1 MVQVHRSGSIV
12 SIPRKLSHHVPIVPI
27 IESQDFEKK
36 LNVDYHSM
44 DSEEFKLYKTAN
56 VEEYNLINSA
66 DFEIV
71 GKPKLQPKKKS
82 KNPTEDDVDDLSQ
95 KLGAKSLELMEEILR
110 QGISAEDMPEAILS
124 MANKVNIISSLTF
137 GNFRVFKIKSSQPN
151 HRFFLTQLI

>member
-12 SIPRKLSHHVPIVPI
+12 SIPRKLSHHVPRVPI

-36 LNVDYHSM
+36 LNVDFHSM

-56 VEEYNLINSA
+56 VEEYNLVRSA

-82 KNPTEDDVDDLSQ
+82 
-95 KLGAKSLELMEEILR
+95 G
-110 QGISAEDMPEAILS
+110 
-124 MANKVNIISSLTF
+124 
-137 GNFRVFKIKSSQPN
+137 
-151 HRFFLTQLI
+151 